1 MSATLSSDDLVPS
14 RTGTLWP
21 KDENIASTSPPSLH

>member
-1 MSATLSSDDLVPS
+1 MGQTLSGADLVPS

-21 KDENIASTSPPSLH
+21 KDEDIVTGSPLLHH